1 MKLARVAVLGVALGA
16 GLIAARMVTNLA
28 NQPPQTVE
36 VIRSGPAVTTEA
48 VLVASK
54 DIVLGSRLKDGD
66 LTWQPWPEDAVNDG
80 FITKTA
86 RPEAAA
92 ELNGR
97 IARAQVYAGEPIRE
111 QRLVQTDR
119 GFMSAM
125 LSKGM
130 RAVAITVEAVTTAG
144 GFILPDDRVDVIL
157 SRSSRRNNSTAQSE
171 TILENVRVLAIDT
184 TTAGEKDKKALP
196 PNRTATV
203 ELTPKQAEI
212 IVQASQAGTLSLVL
226 RSAEDAVAGETGPET
241 SQGGMR
247 FVKYGVV
254 SQTTT
259 RR

>member
-1 MKLARVAVLGVALGA
+1 MKLARVAVLGVALAA
-16 GLIAARMVTNLA
+16 GLVAARMVTNLV

-54 DIVLGSRLKDGD
+54 DIVLGSRLQDGD
-66 LTWQPWPEDAVNDG
+66 VSWQAWPKDAVSDG
-80 FITKTA
+80 FITRTV
-86 RPEAAA
+86 RPEAVD
-92 ELNGR
+92 ELKGR
-97 IARAQVYAGEPIRE
+97 IARARVYSGEPIRE
-111 QRLVQTDR
+111 ERLIQTDS

-125 LSKGM
+125 LPKGM

-157 SRSSRRNNSTAQSE
+157 SRSSRRNGSAPSE

-184 TTAGEKDKKALP
+184 ITAGEQEKKSLP
-196 PNRTATV
+196 PSRTATV

-212 IVQASQAGTLSLVL
+212 IVQAGQAGTLSLVL
-226 RSAEDAVAGETGPET
+226 RSAEDAIAGGNEPET